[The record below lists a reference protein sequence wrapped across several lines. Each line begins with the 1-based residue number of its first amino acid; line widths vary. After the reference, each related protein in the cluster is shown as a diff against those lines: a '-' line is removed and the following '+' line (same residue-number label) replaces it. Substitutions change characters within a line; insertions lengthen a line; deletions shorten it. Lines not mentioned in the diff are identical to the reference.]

1 MTIPAQ
7 KALSCIY
14 RTGQSFGVEYL
25 IDILLGKSTI
35 RAKQWHHDK
44 ISTFG
49 IGRELDASG
58 WRVIFRHLLALGYLE
73 VNYERNTLR
82 LTPAAREILRNQHKI
97 LLRSQPERRLL
108 KDKKTNH
115 PDHFTLPDQQL
126 WETLRLWRQTVAK
139 EHDVPAYVVFHDT
152 TLLELIRLRPQS
164 SHALQEVSGMGATK
178 LSRYGDTLLEILRM
192 PVTNLE

>member
-1 MTIPAQ
+1 SIESYYQETGRAGRDGLAADAWMTYGHGDIIKSRRLLDLNPAPAPVRQAALNRLDALLTLCETTTCRRVHLLQYFGETPDYSACGHCDICRESLPAQDMTIPAQ

-97 LLRSQPERRLL
+97 L
-108 KDKKTNH
+108 
-115 PDHFTLPDQQL
+115 
-126 WETLRLWRQTVAK
+126 
-139 EHDVPAYVVFHDT
+139 
-152 TLLELIRLRPQS
+152 
-164 SHALQEVSGMGATK
+164 
-178 LSRYGDTLLEILRM
+178 
-192 PVTNLE
+192 